1 MFLEQWQALSGR
13 IRGLVQAWQL
23 STSGNAFGGLIATK
37 FLHQGLKI
45 LADLEVFSKSFGNS
59 LPPSAID
66 AIENCVSKDDHSPG
80 MLLGPHTTGSPPN
93 LWQEQVGTALI
104 LLAAFETEM
113 TFILSDTQAVIR
125 ARSERAFE
133 HLRRLIVVDA
143 STRSHW
149 KAALKEGE
157 TSCEK
162 LGAVHLLWHGI
173 FAFKVDAA
181 GGRTDLVFPERPVD
195 GLGEQRYADGFVLT
209 EWKVVRSRSDDE
221 ARRKFAEARDQ
232 ARRYTH
238 GVLAG
243 VELTTVRYAVVVS
256 LEQITEPD
264 DEPDGAVIYRHINVA
279 VDPET
284 PSKGS
289 RRARSNR
296 HDGRPPTMT

>member
-23 STSGNAFGGLIATK
+23 STSGNAFGGLIASK
-37 FLHQGLKI
+37 FLLQGLKI
-45 LADLEVFSKSFGNS
+45 LADLEVFSKSFGDL

-66 AIENCVSKDDHSPG
+66 AIKNCVSKDDHSPG

-93 LWQEQVGTALI
+93 LWQEQIGTALI

-113 TFILSDTQAVIR
+113 TFILSDVQAAIR

-143 STRSHW
+143 ATRQQW
-149 KAALKEGE
+149 KVALKEGE

-173 FAFKVDAA
+173 FAFKVNAA

-195 GLGEQRYADGFVLT
+195 GLGEQRYADGLILT
-209 EWKVVRSRSDDE
+209 EWKVARPDDQSHEKFVE
-221 ARRKFAEARDQ
+221 ARAQ
-232 ARRYTH
+232 AKLYTQ

-243 VELTTVRYAVVVS
+243 VELTTVRYVVVVS
-256 LEQITEPD
+256 SQHVEEPAD
-264 DEPDGAVIYRHINVA
+264 MQDGTVIYRHINIA

-284 PSKGS
+284 PSTAS
-289 RRARSNR
+289 RKRRR
-296 HDGRPPTMT
+296 D